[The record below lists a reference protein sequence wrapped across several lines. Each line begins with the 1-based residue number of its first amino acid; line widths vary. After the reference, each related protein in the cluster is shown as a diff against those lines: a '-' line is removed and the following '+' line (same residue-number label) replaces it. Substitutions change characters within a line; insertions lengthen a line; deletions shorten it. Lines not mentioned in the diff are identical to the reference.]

1 MIMLEVSL
9 NGEVIAN
16 AGRNDLAVLNTIISA
31 VGVLGDEST
40 GTKTQKDD
48 YDLYFT
54 VGGLSS
60 SNDDENGEHVRWLE
74 NENLSIGDVV
84 IVRILDSDEADK
96 PKKLKLANA
105 ELKEKELREHWE
117 MAREYY
123 FKHRENYEDTAC

>member
-40 GTKTQKDD
+40 GTKAQTDD
-48 YDLYFT
+48 YYLYFT

-60 SNDDENGEHVRWLE
+60 SNDDEKGDHVRWLE
-74 NENLSIGDVV
+74 NKNLSIGDVV
-84 IVRILDSDEADK
+84 MVRTLDSDEVDK
-96 PKKLKLANA
+96 PKKLKMANT
-105 ELKEKELREHWE
+105 ELNEKELREHWE

-123 FKHRENYEDTAC
+123 FKHREKYEDTC